1 MTELIFLSE
10 NHSNIV
16 PVKTVKME
24 QAQNETT
31 QELESLRN
39 QLATGNHNFF
49 FPRIFLIV
57 LTPPPTFFP
66 SSHGTRRAKRSL

>member
-1 MTELIFLSE
+1 MTELTFLSE

-49 FPRIFLIV
+49 SLA
-57 LTPPPTFFP
+57 FF
-66 SSHGTRRAKRSL
+66 